1 MTTGGTAFVEDEVDG
16 YRVARAGLLRCA
28 EPPSALLSV
37 FVAHVGPV
45 GAWDR
50 IRRRAAP
57 AAVAKAVAP
66 RIADLDAEVLQRRA
80 IGDLEWAADLGARLV
95 VPEDPEWPVP
105 TMAAFGGQR
114 GDGEVL
120 MEPLALYVRG
130 KPLPPSHLGSVT
142 VVGSRACTPYGSRVA
157 AELAGGLVDAGR
169 RVVSGAAFGI
179 DGAAHRGALG
189 AGGPFPTVAVL
200 ACGADRVYPQAH
212 RELVERIAE
221 VGVVVTEYPPGTTPA
236 RHRFLVR
243 NRIIAA
249 LGEATVVVEAGRRSG
264 STATSNAAQR
274 LGRVVAAVP
283 GPVTSAMSAGCHT
296 LITDH
301 EAVLVTSAR
310 DVLALL
316 CGGPLVTPEPVTRPT
331 DGLSADGARVFEALP
346 GRGGRSTELI
356 AEEAGL
362 FVQDAI
368 GELAELELRG
378 LAHRDGLRWRRH
390 GG

>member
-1 MTTGGTAFVEDEVDG
+1 MSTVGASLVESGVDP
-16 YRVARAGLLRCA
+16 YRVARAGLLRCV

-45 GAWDR
+45 EAWDR

-66 RIADLDAEVLQRRA
+66 RIADLDGDLLQRRA
-80 IGDLEWAADLGARLV
+80 VGDLEWAADCDARLV

-105 TMAAFGGQR
+105 TMAAFGVPR
-114 GDGEVL
+114 GEGEAL
-120 MEPLALYVRG
+120 IGPLALYVRG
-130 KPLPPSHLGSVT
+130 QRLPPSHVGSVT

-169 RVVSGAAFGI
+169 LVVSGAAFGI
-179 DGAAHRGALG
+179 DAAAHRGALG
-189 AGGPFPTVAVL
+189 AGGGYPTVAVL

-212 RELVERIAE
+212 RELVERIAQ
-221 VGVVVTEYPPGTTPA
+221 VGAVITEYPPGTSPA

-264 STATSNAAQR
+264 STATSNAAHQ
-274 LGRVVAAVP
+274 LARVVAAVP

-301 EAVLVTSAR
+301 EAVLVTSAQ

-316 CGGPLVTPEPVTRPT
+316 WGGQLSVPQPVIRPT

-346 GRGGRSTELI
+346 SRGGRSTELI
-356 AEEAGL
+356 AQEAGL
-362 FVQDAI
+362 FAGDALA
-368 GELAELELRG
+368 ELAELELRG
-378 LAHRDGLRWRRH
+378 LAHRDGPRWRRH